1 MSYLTT
7 GSFWAQTIER
17 AVKTL
22 AQTAVATISGNA
34 VGLLDLDLVQV
45 ASVSGLAALLSVLT
59 SIGSGSVGDDTT
71 TRPTAWPTSRAAGT
85 SSAAPTPPPTAQV
98 ATCRNR
104 RRVASPAEEDG
115 GSPFGSCSLTGAVYA
130 VQC

>member
-59 SIGSGSVGDDTT
+59 SIGSGSVGDD
-71 TRPTAWPTSRAAGT
+71 
-85 SSAAPTPPPTAQV
+85 
-98 ATCRNR
+98 
-104 RRVASPAEEDG
+104 SP
-115 GSPFGSCSLTGAVYA
+115 SLVD
-130 VQC
+130 

>member
-7 GSFWAQTIER
+7 GSFWAKTIER

-59 SIGSGSVGDDTT
+59 SIGSGSVGDDT
-71 TRPTAWPTSRAAGT
+71 P
-85 SSAAPTPPPTAQV
+85 
-98 ATCRNR
+98 
-104 RRVASPAEEDG
+104 
-115 GSPFGSCSLTGAVYA
+115 SLVD
-130 VQC
+130 

>member
-7 GSFWAQTIER
+7 GSFWDQAIER

-59 SIGSGSVGDDTT
+59 SIGSGTVGDD
-71 TRPTAWPTSRAAGT
+71 
-85 SSAAPTPPPTAQV
+85 
-98 ATCRNR
+98 
-104 RRVASPAEEDG
+104 SP
-115 GSPFGSCSLTGAVYA
+115 SLVD
-130 VQC
+130 